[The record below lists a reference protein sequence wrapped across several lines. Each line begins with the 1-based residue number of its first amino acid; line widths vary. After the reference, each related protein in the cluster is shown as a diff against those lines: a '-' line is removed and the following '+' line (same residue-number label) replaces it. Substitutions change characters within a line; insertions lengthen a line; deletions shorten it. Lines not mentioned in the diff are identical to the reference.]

1 MKSGFRT
8 HHITSTA
15 LLKITNDLLIATDER
30 LVSLLVFLGFSIAFD
45 SVNHH
50 LLCSKLSDQFDF
62 NTIAVRLIMSYVSN
76 RSQCADVLPITSGVV
91 QGSVLGT
98 LLFSMIIND
107 IVLQIPS
114 CRVHF
119 YADDV
124 SCEPQHI
131 KNCIRYFN
139 MDLDRVHCWSIEN
152 CLAINPKKSQ
162 TLLINQSILLVS
174 PLLLGTN
181 HIAFLNKVEKKLGHH
196 L

>member
-1 MKSGFRT
+1 
-8 HHITSTA
+8 
-15 LLKITNDLLIATDER
+15 
-30 LVSLLVFLGFSIAFD
+30 
-45 SVNHH
+45 
-50 LLCSKLSDQFDF
+50 
-62 NTIAVRLIMSYVSN
+62 MSYVSN

-119 YADDV
+119 YANDV